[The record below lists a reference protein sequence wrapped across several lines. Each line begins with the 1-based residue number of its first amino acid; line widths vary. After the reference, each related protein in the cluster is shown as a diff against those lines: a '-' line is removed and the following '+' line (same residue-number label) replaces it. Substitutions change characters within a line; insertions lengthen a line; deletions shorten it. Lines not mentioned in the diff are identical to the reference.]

1 MSGISVM
8 ACVQNGRFGNSLS
21 GRNIY
26 QITDSRVQDKYIV
39 LTRQQNRQQNKS
51 ACLSRSDNNA
61 GLEACPVDEK
71 MVDSPVSRSAEDR
84 SKKQAAKTV
93 RTASKNHID
102 SGKERRRGRTASR
115 KSALFLRALV
125 LAFVFTGMIAGF
137 GLMTRA
143 SSTGKQEKYKYY
155 DTVTIGYGE
164 DLTDIVDTY
173 CDKGEYESS
182 DAYIREICQ
191 INSLPYQKGAV
202 PDLGVGTKIVIPY
215 YSTVLK

>member
-26 QITDSRVQDKYIV
+26 QIADSRVQDKFIV
-39 LTRQQNRQQNKS
+39 LTRQKERS
-51 ACLSRSDNNA
+51 ACMSRSNNIAESDACNNA
-61 GLEACPVDEK
+61 EK
-71 MVDSPVSRSAEDR
+71 MIDSPASRSADAR
-84 SKKQAAKTV
+84 SKKQTAKT
-93 RTASKNHID
+93 AHKSHID
-102 SGKERRRGRTASR
+102 SGKERRTRRSASR

-164 DLTDIVDTY
+164 DLTAIVDTY
-173 CDKGEYESS
+173 CDYGEYESS
-182 DAYIREICQ
+182 DAYIREICE

-202 PDLGVGTKIVIPY
+202 PDLKAGTKIVIPY